1 MNIIMDNIEKG
12 YKKLKDNKYA
22 FKPLIN
28 DYQPT
33 QEMKNI
39 SNVVLMELQ
48 EKNWMIKTK
57 NAWKT

>member
-1 MNIIMDNIEKG
+1 MNIIMNNIEKG

-22 FKPLIN
+22 FKPLNN

-33 QEMKNI
+33 QEMKNM

-48 EKNWMIKTK
+48 KKNG
-57 NAWKT
+57 